1 HEDVSLFTIF
11 PFGFDSDFQYQ
22 NRGSEWQ
29 KIPATT
35 DIVIFPES
43 LLESFTNGEIKAL
56 NHKVV
61 LPKTTNEKRF
71 SFAYFLLPYPK
82 REFTVNGK
90 KIRSEDYFENYL
102 ALF

>member
-1 HEDVSLFTIF
+1 
-11 PFGFDSDFQYQ
+11 
-22 NRGSEWQ
+22 
-29 KIPATT
+29 
-35 DIVIFPES
+35 
-43 LLESFTNGEIKAL
+43 
-56 NHKVV
+56 VV

-71 SFAYFLLPYPK
+71 SFAYFLLPCPK